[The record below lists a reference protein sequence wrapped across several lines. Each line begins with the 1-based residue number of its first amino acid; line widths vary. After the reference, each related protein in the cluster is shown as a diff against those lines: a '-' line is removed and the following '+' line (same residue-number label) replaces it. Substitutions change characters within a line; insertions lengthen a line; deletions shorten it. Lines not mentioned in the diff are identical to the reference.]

1 MSVTISGHY
10 EPFVAVPVVV
20 AVVFV
25 DVGDVGVV
33 DVGDVG
39 VVAAASSFLE
49 LLREFPSCQV
59 SPERGSKGKTIG
71 LA

>member
-20 AVVFV
+20 AVVVV
-25 DVGDVGVV
+25 DV

-39 VVAAASSFLE
+39 VVAAASSFLK

-59 SPERGSKGKTIG
+59 SPERGSKEKTIG

>member
-20 AVVFV
+20 AVV
-25 DVGDVGVV
+25 VV

-39 VVAAASSFLE
+39 VVAAASSFLK

-59 SPERGSKGKTIG
+59 SPERGSKEKTIG

>member
-20 AVVFV
+20 AVVVVDV
-25 DVGDVGVV
+25 DVGDVGI
-33 DVGDVG
+33 
-39 VVAAASSFLE
+39 VAAASSFLK